1 MFRAKTRGK
10 CGATGISARWRGSTA
25 MRSGWRRLATQY
37 ATVVAAWD
45 GMGCTWC
52 REEEPNSEKRTY
64 SLEEAKQ
71 SVGKTW
77 EAMQAETGRLGHMP
91 EPKFVKRG
99 KQMAVRLELEQG
111 QDLSSLVI
119 DIIAKLAR
127 MHERPLEVQAYSSQ
141 VARHF
146 TLCPREDNA
155 EGKSMLSATIF
166 VPLIGEGPPEI
177 EFMTPTEFTEEDM
190 ELMQEVCARIL
201 REKAFPRLREP
212 KINGSP
218 VPRNRESLD
227 STDETEG
234 ESMFE
239 DQAANEAKQKLEKL
253 GAQVH
258 YAKSTTEGKDIWDQ
272 LAGYDEQKRQIE
284 DTVLL
289 SLTRP
294 EVYEKI
300 ARGTRKKYES
310 NRPRAILFEGPPG
323 TGKTTSARAI
333 AGEASVPL
341 VYIPLEALGSKYYG
355 EAEKQLSEAL
365 KCAETIG
372 MSSQGCLLFLD
383 EIDSLATSRSSEL
396 HEVTRRQLGVLLR
409 HLDGF
414 VKEKRSVVI
423 AATNRKDDL
432 DPALT
437 SRFDSIVHFGL
448 PDEATRS
455 KILASFAQH
464 LRENDIRRLV
474 GLTQGMSGRDL
485 RDLCENAE
493 RRWASKVI
501 RGMASEGTLP
511 SVAEYEESALQ
522 RRSSAFQ

>member
-1 MFRAKTRGK
+1 MRA
-10 CGATGISARWRGSTA
+10 
-25 MRSGWRRLATQY
+25 GWSRLATRY
-37 ATVVAAWD
+37 AAVVAACD
-45 GMGCTWC
+45 GIGCTWC
-52 REEEPNSEKRTY
+52 REEGTPPEKRTY
-64 SLEEAKQ
+64 SLDEAKQ

-77 EAMQAETGRLGHMP
+77 EGMQAETGRLGQVP
-91 EPKFVKRG
+91 EPKFLKRG
-99 KQMAVRLELEQG
+99 KQLAVRMELEQG

-119 DIIAKLAR
+119 DVIAKLAH
-127 MHERPLEVQAYSSQ
+127 MHDQPLEVQAYSSH

-146 TLCPREDNA
+146 TLAPRESDA
-155 EGKSMLSATIF
+155 EGKSMLSATVF

-177 EFMTPTEFTEEDM
+177 EFMTPTVFTEEDIQ
-190 ELMQEVCARIL
+190 LMKEVCARIL
-201 REKAFPRLREP
+201 REKAFPQHREP
-212 KINGSP
+212 RIHRNP
-218 VPRNRESLD
+218 VPRERKPPEIPED
-227 STDETEG
+227 TE
-234 ESMFE
+234 EEPMFE
-239 DQAANEAKQKLEKL
+239 DQAANEAKNKLEKL
-253 GAQVH
+253 GAQV
-258 YAKSTTEGKDIWDQ
+258 YYVKSTTEGKDIWEQ
-272 LAGYDEQKRQIE
+272 LAGYDEQKREIE

-294 EVYEKI
+294 DVYEKI

-333 AGEASVPL
+333 AGQAFVPL
-341 VYIPLEALGSKYYG
+341 VYIPLEALGSKFYG

-365 KCAETIG
+365 KSAETIG
-372 MSSQGCLLFLD
+372 KSSQGCLLFLD

-414 VKEKRSVVI
+414 VKDKRSVVI
-423 AATNRKDDL
+423 AATNRKEDL

-448 PDEATRS
+448 PDEVTRS
-455 KILASFAQH
+455 KILVSFARQ
-464 LRENDIRRLV
+464 LNEEEIRRLA
-474 GLTQGMSGRDL
+474 GLTEGMSGRDL

-501 RGMASEGTLP
+501 RGMVTEGTLP
-511 SVAEYEESALQ
+511 SAAEYEESAVQ
-522 RRSSAFQ
+522 RRASAPGSGAHFRK